1 MNARQKIRWA
11 PAPVALAMVLAGCS
25 TVRTPSPTDP
35 LEGVNRTIFTFNDTV
50 DRYTLQPI
58 AKGYQW
64 ALPQPVRSGITNVF
78 SNVGDVYTAVNE
90 LLQLKITDAVSDIM
104 RVTINTLWGVGGLFD
119 VASAV
124 NLPKHQ
130 EDFGLTLGHYGVPAG
145 PYLVL
150 PLLGPSDVR
159 DGVGTL
165 VDFQLDPTS
174 YINPV
179 SIRNYV
185 FVVRLINARAN
196 LLGASDLLSNAAL
209 DKYSFVRDAYTQ
221 RRAYLLH
228 DGTGNALPSYDD
240 VGPTDGAVA
249 APAAGATGTG
259 AAGAAAARPA
269 SAPESASAAGK
280 ATGAQ
285 APAVSPS
292 PASDAQ
298 PAVPASDTVPEQ
310 TAPAA
315 PGAPAVP
322 VAPASGAG
330 AAVPA
335 VPAAP
340 AAVAPSAPMT
350 VPGAAVPRA
359 ASAPDSTEPV
369 NPVVPSAQMM
379 PPMNQYF
386 TPALRLR

>member
-1 MNARQKIRWA
+1 MNAQHTFRWG
-11 PAPVALAMVLAGCS
+11 PVALAIALAGCS
-25 TVRTPSPTDP
+25 TVRTPSPNDP

-50 DRYTLQPI
+50 DRYTLEPV

-64 ALPQPVRSGITNVF
+64 AVPQPVRSGITNVF

-90 LLQLKITDAVSDIM
+90 LLQLKIADAVSDIM

-119 VASAV
+119 IASQV

-130 EDFGLTLGHYGVPAG
+130 EDFGQTLGHYGVPAG

-159 DGVGTL
+159 DGFGTL

-209 DKYSFVRDAYTQ
+209 DKYSFVRDAYVQ

-228 DGTGNALPSYDD
+228 DGSSNALPSYDD
-240 VGPTDGAVA
+240 VGPTDGAGA
-249 APAAGATGTG
+249 AAASPAAGAGGLGT
-259 AAGAAAARPA
+259 AGAAAAATPA
-269 SAPESASAAGK
+269 SAPGGASAAG
-280 ATGAQ
+280 TGE
-285 APAVSPS
+285 APAA
-292 PASDAQ
+292 PA
-298 PAVPASDTVPEQ
+298 PAVPAS
-310 TAPAA
+310 
-315 PGAPAVP
+315 
-322 VAPASGAG
+322 GAG
-330 AAVPA
+330 VVVPA
-335 VPAAP
+335 VPSP

-350 VPGAAVPRA
+350 VPGAASAPGA
-359 ASAPDSTEPV
+359 ASEPM
-369 NPVVPSAQMM
+369 NPVVPGAQMM

-386 TPALRLR
+386 TPALRLK